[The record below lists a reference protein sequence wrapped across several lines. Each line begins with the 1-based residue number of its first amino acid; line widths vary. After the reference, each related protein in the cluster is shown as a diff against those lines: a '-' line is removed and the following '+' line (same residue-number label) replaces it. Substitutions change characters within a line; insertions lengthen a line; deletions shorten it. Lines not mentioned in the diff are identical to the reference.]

1 MFGESRPSEKNLQKF
16 ILQVSKLE
24 AIEFLGLLKIFNI
37 DIVNNDEEKTPKKFE
52 ELLSEVI
59 DKYIMLSRTQRR
71 NIMKIIK
78 LSNLG
83 KIEV

>member
-1 MFGESRPSEKNLQKF
+1 MFGESRPSEKNLQNF

>member
-1 MFGESRPSEKNLQKF
+1 MFKGDRPSEKNLQKF
-16 ILQVSKLE
+16 LLEISKLE
-24 AIEFLGLLKIFNI
+24 AIEFLGILKIFNI
-37 DIVNNDEEKTPKKFE
+37 NVCKDDEEKTPKQFE

-59 DKYIMLSRTQRR
+59 DKYITLSRTQRR
-71 NIMKIIK
+71 NIMKLIK